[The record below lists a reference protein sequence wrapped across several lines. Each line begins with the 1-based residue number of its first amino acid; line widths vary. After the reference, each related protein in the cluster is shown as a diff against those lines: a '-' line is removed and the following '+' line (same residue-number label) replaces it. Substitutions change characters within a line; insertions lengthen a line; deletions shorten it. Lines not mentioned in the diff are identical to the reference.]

1 MQKIRLGNMELDAL
15 FALEESEAGVLTLSD
30 LARTMH
36 LSQEQAW
43 KLASRLVRKKRLI
56 RLKRG
61 IYLFA
66 PMKAG
71 KKGIWTEDA
80 FATVPKLMEGKE
92 YYISFWSALNHY
104 GLTEQIPVTVQV
116 VTTSRLRTLDAL
128 QTRFEFTKVRRLGE
142 WRDEM
147 IGDKAVKVAT
157 IEQLVL
163 DCLSLPEKSGGVKE
177 ASKALWTAR
186 KRLDWKK
193 LEALASSSSDAARR
207 RLGYLSELLG
217 MRKLKPGEIV
227 GWRWLDP
234 SAPKRALNR
243 SVKWGLLLN
252 IPEKE
257 LLEWRDLR

>member
-1 MQKIRLGNMELDAL
+1 MQKIRLGDMELEAL
-15 FALEESEAGVLTLSD
+15 FALEESEEGVLTLRD
-30 LARTMH
+30 IAKRMR
-36 LSQEQAW
+36 LSKEQAW
-43 KLASRLVRKKRLI
+43 KLASRLVRKNRLI

-71 KKGIWTEDA
+71 RKGLWTENA
-80 FATVPKLMEGKE
+80 LATIPKLMEGKE
-92 YYISFWSALNHY
+92 YYIGFWSALSHY

-116 VTTSRLRTLDAL
+116 VTTSRQRTLEVL
-128 QTRFEFTKVRRLGE
+128 QTRFEFTQVRRLGE
-142 WRDEM
+142 WRDER
-147 IGDKAVKVAT
+147 IGEDTVRIAT
-157 IEQLVL
+157 PEQLVL

-177 ASKALWTAR
+177 ASKALWSAR

-193 LEALASSSSDAARR
+193 LEALASCSSDAARR

-234 SAPKRALNR
+234 SAPKKALSK

-252 IPEKE
+252 ISEKE
-257 LLEWRDLR
+257 LLEWRDQ

>member
-1 MQKIRLGNMELDAL
+1 MELDAL

-71 KKGIWTEDA
+71 RKGIWTEDS

-92 YYISFWSALNHY
+92 YYIGFWSALSHY
-104 GLTEQIPVTVQV
+104 ELTEQIPVTVQI
-116 VTTSRLRTLDAL
+116 VTTSRQRTLEAL
-128 QTRFEFTKVRRLGE
+128 QTRFEFTQVRRLGE
-142 WRDEM
+142 WQDER
-147 IGDKAVKVAT
+147 IGEKTVRIAT

-177 ASKALWTAR
+177 ACKALWSAR
-186 KRLDWKK
+186 KKLDWKK
-193 LEALASSSSDAARR
+193 LEALASSSSDATRR

-234 SAPKRALNR
+234 SAPKRVLNK

-252 IPEKE
+252 VTERE
-257 LLEWRDLR
+257 LLEWRDLQ

>member
-1 MQKIRLGNMELDAL
+1 MQKIRLGDMELEAL
-15 FALEESEAGVLTLSD
+15 FALEESEAGVLTIGDIAKRMRLSK
-30 LARTMH
+30 
-36 LSQEQAW
+36 EQAW
-43 KLASRLVRKKRLI
+43 KLASRLVRKNRLI

-61 IYLFA
+61 IYLFV

-71 KKGIWTEDA
+71 RKGLWTEDA
-80 FATVPKLMEGKE
+80 FATIPKLMESKE
-92 YYISFWSALNHY
+92 YYIGFWSALSHY

-116 VTTSRLRTLDAL
+116 VTTSRQRTLEAL
-128 QTRFEFTKVRRLGE
+128 QTRFEFTQVRRLGE
-142 WRDEM
+142 WQDEM
-147 IGDKAVKVAT
+147 IGENTVRVAT

-177 ASKALWTAR
+177 ACKALWSAR
-186 KRLDWKK
+186 KKLDWKK

-234 SAPKRALNR
+234 SAHKKALGK
-243 SVKWGLLLN
+243 SAKWGLLLN
-252 IPEKE
+252 VSKE
-257 LLEWRDLR
+257 ELIEWREH